1 MAESLSRLDLDVEPW
16 LKTYSLLGKDWHHLP
31 DIPEKTLS
39 DLVRAHAH
47 QWPTRAALVYLGGAI
62 SWQQLDALADRFAH
76 GLLAAGCAAGDV
88 MTINLPNM
96 PQYVVAFIAA
106 ARVGMIATSVS
117 PLSTPAEII
126 HQARDAGVSVLL
138 TLDGLYNATGAH
150 FVGKIPSLRE
160 VWVSGAMDLHA
171 HPALF
176 QRDDAVIDGVAV
188 RSLQNVLE
196 LASAEPVE
204 RNISFDAVL
213 YLQYTGGTTGKPKGA
228 MLSSRNLLTNNVQA
242 DVFYGYRLAQET
254 VASAFPLFH
263 IGGAAVLF
271 NALRT
276 ASTFI
281 LIPDPRNIEHFCAEM
296 RAYPPTVLAAVPTL
310 YQMLVSTPAFLA
322 LDFSQLRVCV
332 SGAAPFSPEQIKRL
346 EAVVGEGRFCEVY
359 GMTETSPVQTL
370 NPAQRFNQ
378 GCVGI
383 PLPCTQVRIV
393 DAVDGVTTMPLNEP
407 GEIIVSGPQVMQ
419 GYWGMPD
426 ATAKSLRV
434 LDGKTW
440 MYTGDIGAMDEEGY
454 VRICDRSKDM
464 LIVGGYKV
472 FSVEV
477 ESKVQALPFVELCA
491 VVGRADVARPGNDV
505 VQLYVQRRAGVATE
519 RSNEELGADILAYC
533 REQMAPYKIPKEMFF
548 VDVVPL
554 TSVGKIDKKALRK

>member
-1 MAESLSRLDLDVEPW
+1 MVDASSRLDDKPW
-16 LKTYSLLGKDWHHLP
+16 LKTYSELGKDWYHLP
-31 DIPEKTLS
+31 EIPQKTLS
-39 DLVRAHAH
+39 DLVREHAV
-47 QWPTRAALVYLGGAI
+47 QWPEWAALVYLGAAI
-62 SWQQLDALADRFAH
+62 SWRQVDALADRFAQS
-76 GLLAAGCAAGDV
+76 LLKAGCAAGDV
-88 MTINLPNM
+88 MAVNLPNT

-106 ARVGMIATSVS
+106 ARVGMITTSVS
-117 PLSTPAEII
+117 PLMTPNEIV
-126 HQARDAGVSVLL
+126 HQAQDCGVKILL
-138 TLDGLYNATGAH
+138 TLDALYNATGALY
-150 FVGKIPSLRE
+150 VGQIPSLRE

-171 HPALF
+171 KPMPYAREDADVNGVKVRAL
-176 QRDDAVIDGVAV
+176 QD
-188 RSLQNVLE
+188 VLE
-196 LASAEPVE
+196 QGSAEPVVQAVDV
-204 RNISFDAVL
+204 DAVL

-228 MLSSRNLLTNNVQA
+228 MLTSRNLLVNNVQA
-242 DVFYGYRLAQET
+242 DVFYGYRLGQET

-296 RAYPPTVLAAVPTL
+296 RAFPPTVLAAVPTL
-310 YQMLVSTPAFLA
+310 YQMLVNTPAFRA

-332 SGAAPFSPEQIKRL
+332 SGAAPFSPEQIKLL
-346 EAVVGEGRFCEVY
+346 ESVVGESRFCEVY

-370 NPAQRFNQ
+370 NPAQRFKQ

-383 PLPCTQVRIV
+383 PLPCTLVRIV
-393 DAVDGVTTMPLNEP
+393 DAVDGVTPMPQGEP

-419 GYWGMPD
+419 GYWGMPE

-434 LDGKTW
+434 LDGLTW

-477 ESKVQALPFVELCA
+477 ESKVLSLPFVELCA
-491 VVGRADVARPGNDV
+491 VVGRSDEARPGNDI
-505 VQLYVQRRAGVATE
+505 VQLYVQRRAGVAGE
-519 RSNEELGADILAYC
+519 RSNDELSGEIVAFC
-533 REQMAPYKIPKEMFF
+533 REQMAPYKIPKEIFF
-548 VDVVPL
+548 VDAVPL